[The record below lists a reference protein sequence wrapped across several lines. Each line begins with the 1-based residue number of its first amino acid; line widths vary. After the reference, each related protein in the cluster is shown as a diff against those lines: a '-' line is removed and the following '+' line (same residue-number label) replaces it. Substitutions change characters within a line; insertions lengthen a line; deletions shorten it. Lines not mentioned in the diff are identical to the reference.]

1 MTEHPDPQDQ
11 LAIENG
17 PFFEKI
23 ERAFRDLFE
32 RAKRRHELHFAFSLN
47 PEFRGEQGPG
57 WSTADDAHRAFDEYL
72 TFIEQGEFTSLKA
85 RVALAF
91 YCHLAE
97 ASGYYEI
104 PKNMLRV
111 VGGQPYNLWP
121 FQDLVEP
128 HRKTGAIIAPNA
140 NKVLRDLA
148 GHAATLGLSELA
160 EVFRDAFDPEIRNA
174 YAHADYVIRKDG
186 LRLRKRN
193 GGFPRTVPWS
203 EFKRVLI
210 AGSTFFIYSE
220 RW

>member
-1 MTEHPDPQDQ
+1 MTDFLGPQDP
-11 LAIENG
+11 LAAENHQ
-17 PFFEKI
+17 FFEKI

-32 RAKRRHELHFAFSLN
+32 RAKARNELHFAFSLN

-72 TFIEQGEFTSLKA
+72 AFLKEGSFTSLKA

-111 VGGQPYNLWP
+111 VEGQPYNLWP
-121 FQDLVEP
+121 FKDVVEI
-128 HRKTGAIIAPNA
+128 HKKTGAVIAPNA

-148 GHAATLGLSELA
+148 GLELPR
-160 EVFRDAFDPEIRNA
+160 F
-174 YAHADYVIRKDG
+174 
-186 LRLRKRN
+186 
-193 GGFPRTVPWS
+193 GGR
-203 EFKRVLI
+203 
-210 AGSTFFIYSE
+210 
-220 RW
+220 